1 LRSGNL
7 AARSRIGKSTDLA
20 KRRDKILK
28 KTMPA
33 MRYYEIAHR
42 RKHKLRPTN
51 LRVTRC
57 TCKTT
62 QANLAKRGNF
72 GWWRCQNHATIL
84 LLLDAMRPLLAL
96 VAIVVSGSAQAQFPY
111 NYAPYSPHNLPNGSQ
126 YGPPA
131 QSRSPASMAQEMLGA
146 HNAVRTRVGVPP
158 LVWSDQLAQVA
169 QDWASHLIATGALSH
184 RPDNRYGEN
193 IYAIGGGHS
202 TPADVVDSWAKEAR
216 GYDIRSSACS
226 GVCGHYTQIVW
237 AKTHAV
243 GCAVARNLQREVWVC
258 NYDPPGNVIGF
269 RPY

>member
-1 LRSGNL
+1 VRLYWVDVLRSL
-7 AARSRIGKSTDLA
+7 
-20 KRRDKILK
+20 
-28 KTMPA
+28 
-33 MRYYEIAHR
+33 IA
-42 RKHKLRPTN
+42 
-51 LRVTRC
+51 
-57 TCKTT
+57 
-62 QANLAKRGNF
+62 
-72 GWWRCQNHATIL
+72 L
-84 LLLDAMRPLLAL
+84 LIL
-96 VAIVVSGSAQAQFPY
+96 VASGEALAQFPY
-111 NYAPYSPHNLPNGSQ
+111 NYAPYTPRYPPNTA
-126 YGPPA
+126 YAPPVRSRTQSSLA
-131 QSRSPASMAQEMLGA
+131 QAMLDAQ
-146 HNAVRTRVGVPP
+146 NAVRTRMGVPP